1 MKKNKGQALIEFVLI
16 LPILFVLFTFIFEV
30 GMIINEKSE
39 VESKVTDTIYLWK
52 KQNRPINDLK
62 DMLEANQ
69 ITSTIQSDNSLASI
83 KAYKKISFKGLLPVY
98 YKIEVKRV
106 IPIE

>member
-69 ITSTIQSDNSLASI
+69 TSTIQSDNSLASI
-83 KAYKKISFKGLLPVY
+83 KAYKKISFKGLLPVS

>member
-52 KQNRPINDLK
+52 KQIVQL
-62 DMLEANQ
+62 M
-69 ITSTIQSDNSLASI
+69 I
-83 KAYKKISFKGLLPVY
+83 
-98 YKIEVKRV
+98 
-106 IPIE
+106 

>member
-1 MKKNKGQALIEFVLI
+1 MDKEKRKILNTMLKFFEEKGYKKEEIEEIEELAEEKEKKKKGKLH
-16 LPILFVLFTFIFEV
+16 PFEK
-30 GMIINEKSE
+30 I
-39 VESKVTDTIYLWK
+39 T
-52 KQNRPINDLK
+52 DLK

-83 KAYKKISFKGLLPVY
+83 KAYKKISFKGLLPVS

>member
-39 VESKVTDTIYLWK
+39 VESKVTDTIIFG
-52 KQNRPINDLK
+52 R
-62 DMLEANQ
+62 
-69 ITSTIQSDNSLASI
+69 S
-83 KAYKKISFKGLLPVY
+83 KIVQLM
-98 YKIEVKRV
+98 I
-106 IPIE
+106 

>member
-1 MKKNKGQALIEFVLI
+1 
-16 LPILFVLFTFIFEV
+16 
-30 GMIINEKSE
+30 
-39 VESKVTDTIYLWK
+39 
-52 KQNRPINDLK
+52 
-62 DMLEANQ
+62 MLEANQ

-83 KAYKKISFKGLLPVY
+83 KAYKKISFKGLLPVS

>member
-69 ITSTIQSDNSLASI
+69 ITSTIQSDNS
-83 KAYKKISFKGLLPVY
+83 YKKISFKGLLPVS